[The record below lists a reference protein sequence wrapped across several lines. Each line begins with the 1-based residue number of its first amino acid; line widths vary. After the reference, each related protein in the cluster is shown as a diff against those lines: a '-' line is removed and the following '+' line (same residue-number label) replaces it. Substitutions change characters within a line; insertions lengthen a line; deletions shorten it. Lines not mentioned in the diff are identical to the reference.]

1 MPTQAPSVKTQ
12 QQLAAMDPVTR
23 QAYFNSLPA
32 DQRAQALAMWRS
44 TQDMLNRSY
53 MKNTIRKLSVCP
65 QSSGGA
71 LSQTYTAGAQLPY
84 TIPSAQNA
92 FCEGIIIR
100 LTATATFA
108 TGTSAVY
115 GATAGAPYTLFDNI
129 QVNYNGVQL
138 RLRPYIMRELAKIS
152 GYQHQDWNTAPYVG
166 NSISSLSSYLL
177 SSVPVSGSNQTI
189 TLEFYVPFNM
199 LHPQDVRGLL
209 PIMGG
214 ETQAQVIVTCAP
226 QALGGDPILNTWYAV
241 SGSGHAVTF
250 GASSSVAV
258 YAVYRDG
265 TSMISP
271 DLRNLDLTGLGT
283 VQTQIDVPL
292 TGITAGNT
300 YRQKVAIVGQHYY
313 VLLTLVDGQ
322 QSNKFST
329 LSNLNVIE
337 ADKDSVG
344 ANKFWQFGQG
354 TNLSVNE
361 YYAQF
366 RNTWGMANVGQD
378 LSEGVTPL
386 VMAPGYMESDTSNET
401 GTMYLD
407 TTTAGWTDFH
417 YGVQF
422 NSLAST
428 VSGVTPRVECHC
440 VYINPAGLVAA

>member
-1 MPTQAPSVKTQ
+1 MPTQAPTVKTQ
-12 QQLAAMDPVTR
+12 QQLAQMDPVTR

-32 DQRAQALAMWRS
+32 DQRAQALAAYRS
-44 TQDMLNRSY
+44 VQDMMNRSY
-53 MKNTIRKLSVCP
+53 MKNTVRKFAVCP

-71 LSQTYTAGAQLPY
+71 LSQVYSAGAQLPF

-92 FCEGIIIR
+92 FCEGIIVR
-100 LTATATFA
+100 LT
-108 TGTSAVY
+108 GTVTLAAGSSAVY
-115 GATAGAPYTLFDNI
+115 AATAGAPYSLFDNI

-138 RLRPYIMRELAKIS
+138 RLRPYILRELAKLT
-152 GYQHQDWNTAPYVG
+152 GYQHPDWNTAPFVG
-166 NSISSLSSYLL
+166 NSISSLSTYLA
-177 SSVPVSGSNQTI
+177 SSVPTSGSSQTI
-189 TLEFYVPFNM
+189 TLEFYIPFNA

-226 QALGGDPILNTWYAV
+226 QALGGDPVLNTWSVV
-241 SGSGHAVTF
+241 SGTGHAVSF
-250 GASSSVAV
+250 GATTSVAV

-265 TSMISP
+265 TSLVSP

-292 TGITAGNT
+292 TGITAGTT

-313 VLLTLVDGQ
+313 VILTLIDGQ

-329 LSNLNVIE
+329 LANLAALE

-344 ANKFWQFGQG
+344 ANKFWAFGQG

-361 YYAQF
+361 YYAQI
-366 RNTWGMANVGQD
+366 RNTWGQNNLGQD
-378 LSEGVTPL
+378 LSEGVTPI
-386 VMAPGYMESDTSNET
+386 VAAPIYMESDSSNES

-422 NSLAST
+422 TAIGSVA
-428 VSGVTPRVECHC
+428 GVTPRVEAHC